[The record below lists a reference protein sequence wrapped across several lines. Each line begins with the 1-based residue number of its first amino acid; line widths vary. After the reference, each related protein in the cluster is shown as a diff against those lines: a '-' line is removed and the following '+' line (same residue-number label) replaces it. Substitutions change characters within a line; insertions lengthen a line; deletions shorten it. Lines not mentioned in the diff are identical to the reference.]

1 MNGNIARLTALAL
14 ILFAT
19 LSTASAKRLLLPP
32 PDGYKGVEING
43 TKFVVG
49 QVYVPQFADT
59 NELKQFG
66 FRGFEA
72 VGSTS
77 AYKKI
82 KAIWPLDTELKNL
95 PDWIVGLTYEK
106 ARSIEEMQQ
115 AYSIDKPQP
124 QRFDNVETLFNV
136 YGDQYNNYG
145 GNMFIT
151 PRYSAPGDPN
161 YRLNNY
167 GHDNSSRHYR
177 SNSTMNDYGVRYY
190 TRTPTLLTPTN
201 IGVYSGHRYNRYGC
215 GYWR

>member
-32 PDGYKGVEING
+32 PDGYKGVEIHG

-49 QVYVPQFADT
+49 QVYVPEFADT
-59 NELKQFG
+59 TKLLQYG

-72 VGSTS
+72 IGSTS
-77 AYKKI
+77 NYKKV
-82 KAIWPLDTELKNL
+82 KAIWPLNVDLKGL
-95 PDWIVGLTYEK
+95 PDWVVGLTYEK
-106 ARSIEEMQQ
+106 AKSIEEMEQ
-115 AYSIDKPQP
+115 AYSSTKQP
-124 QRFDNVETLFNV
+124 QNIDRLETLYNV

-145 GNMFIT
+145 GLMYIA

-167 GHDNSSRHYR
+167 GFYNNGRQTNR
-177 SNSTMNDYGVRYY
+177 TMNDYGARYY

-201 IGVYSGHRYNRYGC
+201 IGVYSGHHYYRYGC